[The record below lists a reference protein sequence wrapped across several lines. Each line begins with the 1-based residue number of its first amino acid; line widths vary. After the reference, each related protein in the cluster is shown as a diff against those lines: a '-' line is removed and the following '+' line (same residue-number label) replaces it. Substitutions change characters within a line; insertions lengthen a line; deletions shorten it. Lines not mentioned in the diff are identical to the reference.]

1 MKIHLKKGGE
11 IKNTINATL
20 EFAQEHYTQLEGWEI
35 EVAPEA
41 PAPTHK
47 ATFSPSELYNSF
59 TADEAISSL
68 AHSNPAVVAQAQLL
82 SVGRDVSINVDDAGY
97 QSAINLLE
105 TEGILTEERAA
116 DFRQGLPI
124 D

>member
-47 ATFSPSELYNSF
+47 TTFSPSELYNSF
-59 TADEAISSL
+59 TADEAIASF

-82 SVGRDVSINVDDAGY
+82 SVGRDVSISVDDAGY

-105 TEGILTEERAA
+105 TEGVLTDERAA
-116 DFRQGLPI
+116 DLRQGLPI
-124 D
+124 G

>member
-11 IKNTINATL
+11 IQNTINATL
-20 EFAQEHYTQLEGWEI
+20 EFAQEHYTQLEGWEL
-35 EVAPEA
+35 EVAPED

-47 ATFSPSELYNSF
+47 TTFSPSELYNSF
-59 TADEAISSL
+59 TADEAIASL

-82 SVGRDVSINVDDAGY
+82 SVGRDVSISVEDAGY

-105 TEGILTEERAA
+105 SEGILTAERAA
-116 DFRQGLPI
+116 DLRQGLPI
-124 D
+124 E